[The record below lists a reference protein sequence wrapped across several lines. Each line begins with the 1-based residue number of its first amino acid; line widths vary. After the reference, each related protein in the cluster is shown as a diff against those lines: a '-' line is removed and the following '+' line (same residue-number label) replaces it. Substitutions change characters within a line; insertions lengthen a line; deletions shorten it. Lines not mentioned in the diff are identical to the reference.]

1 MYKLNFFPMQ
11 PDLFRNT
18 NTYEEWKPLNGHFA
32 KQVAI
37 FYEFTT
43 KDVATFPIT
52 IIPDGCFDLLFLLS
66 DKEETAYLWTTPFA
80 RKKQNFLKKN
90 AHYLGVR
97 FWPEQTMLTFKDP
110 MKLFM
115 EQVIPLQETLHF
127 DKQIFQDLY
136 EAPSFRTRIQVLQQ
150 FLLTFQQEPL
160 LEMKII
166 QSTIQQIYIFN
177 GQCSLKMVANSTG
190 YTEQYIRRL
199 FERFIGLSP
208 KQFAQVVQFQQTI
221 NLLNTDDQIDF
232 QDLIHKGGYYDQAHF
247 IKQFKKHMCTTPKM
261 YLKQLS

>member
-1 MYKLNFFPMQ
+1 MYKLGFFPMQ
-11 PDLFRNT
+11 PDLLHYT
-18 NTYEEWKPLNGHFA
+18 NTYKEWKPLKGPFA

-43 KDVATFPIT
+43 KDVLTFPIT

-66 DKEETAYLWTTPFA
+66 DTKEKAYLWTTPFA
-80 RKKQNFLKKN
+80 RKEQNFLMKN
-90 AHYLGVR
+90 AHYFGVR
-97 FWPEQTMLTFKDP
+97 FWPEQTMITFKDP
-110 MKLFM
+110 MKLFI

-127 DKQIFQDLY
+127 DKQIFNHLY
-136 EAPSFRTRIQVLQQ
+136 EAPSFHARIQLLKQFLRTLQQ
-150 FLLTFQQEPL
+150 DPL

-166 QSTIQQIYIFN
+166 QTTIQKIYRFN
-177 GQCSLKMVANSTG
+177 GQCSLKMIANSTG

-221 NLLNTDDQIDF
+221 NLLNTEDQIDF
-232 QDLIHKGGYYDQAHF
+232 QDLIHRGGYYDQAHF
-247 IKQFKKHMCTTPKM
+247 IKHFKKHMRTTPKK
-261 YLKQLS
+261 YLEQLF